1 MFSMTKLKEHCRE
14 ICYVIMVIIT
24 VIAIMVI
31 MVVIVI
37 MVIRTDRTDR
47 TESTDESERTEES
60 ERTDRQDRQTFRLD
74 FPGNLC
80 LAAFEILAMLE
91 NYSGFQEIDTLK
103 TTCQLKDKN

>member
-1 MFSMTKLKEHCRE
+1 
-14 ICYVIMVIIT
+14 
-24 VIAIMVI
+24 MVI
-31 MVVIVI
+31 MVSIVI

-47 TESTDESERTEES
+47 TESTDES

>member
-1 MFSMTKLKEHCRE
+1 M
-14 ICYVIMVIIT
+14 VIMVEM
-24 VIAIMVI
+24 VIMVI
-31 MVVIVI
+31 MVSIVI

-47 TESTDESERTEES
+47 TESTDES